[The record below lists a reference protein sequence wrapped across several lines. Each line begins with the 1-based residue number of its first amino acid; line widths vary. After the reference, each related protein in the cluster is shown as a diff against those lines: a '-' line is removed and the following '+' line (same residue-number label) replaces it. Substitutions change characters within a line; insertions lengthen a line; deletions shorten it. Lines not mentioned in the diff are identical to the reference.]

1 MKRNLGCVLILG
13 LLSIPGFAATNSK
26 NVNFPGKLT
35 VGTTE
40 LPAGDYKVSWTGTGP
55 TVQVS
60 IVQKNVTHPLTTTTA
75 AKLVEVKNGHTGLTI
90 NNKNGVRTLQE
101 IQLDKINLVLGD
113 APAAGQ

>member
-40 LPAGDYKVSWTGTGP
+40 LPAGDYKVSWTGADSN
-55 TVQVS
+55 VQVT
-60 IVQKNVTHPLTTTTA
+60 IARNGKTLATVP
-75 AKLVEVKNGHTGLTI
+75 AKLVPA
-90 NNKNGVRTLQE
+90 NNEHVGMSTNTVNGVAVLE
-101 IQLDKINLVLGD
+101 SIQLDKFNLELTK
-113 APAAGQ
+113 PASAGE